1 MAPYQVSL
9 SYFWFMPFIF
19 KFRYLAILWLLSGPV
34 NTIGQDFRK
43 AFLHIS
49 SDDGLGLL
57 SNNIASL
64 YQDKTG
70 FIWVGTSN
78 GIQRFDGAKFVTYST
93 EKPGSEKL
101 PEEQVRQMAGNGN
114 NKIWLLFE
122 HTGKVGI
129 FDPVKVTYHN
139 IPIKITGKLP
149 PRTELNLWTDSKS
162 NAYIN
167 LYRYGKILK
176 YDSIKNEFNEN
187 TPLNNLPRG
196 WKGGGNVF
204 EDTLLKRYW
213 IITDSGLCIYDEPSG
228 QTWSRHF
235 NPKKISLLEKWDKSY
250 LISEFYIDK
259 KRRHWYFYWTG
270 GQNFNCYSEQG
281 EALKDTAGLMGVNT
295 GYAEP
300 RKFLETNDGAL
311 YLYGPGCLYTLDG
324 NSSKFTLYRSQYTD
338 NYNIRYENVNA
349 VLEDRDGMVWVAT
362 DQGLY
367 YHSPRRDQLANVF
380 LSPVPGYYEVTDLL
394 QLKDGNYWVS
404 TWGRGI
410 LAMDKDFRYY
420 YANIYN
426 ENNKDYVRSRTEF
439 NQTWTLLQ
447 HSSGKIFIGCQAGR
461 LMIYDPATGTTQFL
475 EPPAFEKRTIRYIAE
490 DKNGHLW
497 FGTQAGAVIRY
508 NGTDFKLVYRLEE
521 TAIIYKIFI
530 DKADGNIWLATHERG
545 LYAINPNNFKI
556 VQHFTKNNTANPLFG
571 DKVSDL
577 EQLNDSLMYA
587 AASGVLHVINKKTG
601 KVKILSTAEGLPSN
615 SVMRIRLDAKGYLW
629 IITHQGLCH
638 FDWRKNR
645 FTSFGKKDGIFLG
658 DLVSQC
664 DILDKNNNVL
674 FAGPNSLLSFNPD
687 AFYNNP
693 RPNRV
698 TITDFKLLNSFLPVD
713 SLLSLPAVRLQPG
726 ENSFGIYF
734 SSLSYRNRGQFTY
747 YYQLEGA
754 DKDWVKADGSQSA
767 QYRLLPAG
775 RYTFRVKVENLDGV
789 SADVITTMKII
800 VKPQFWQT
808 GWFISLLVMIFAM
821 IGYGMHRLRLTR
833 LLAVEK
839 IRARVSRDLH
849 DDMGSTLSTI
859 NILSSMAK
867 AKMASDPK
875 KTAEYIG
882 KIGDNSQ
889 RMMEAM
895 DDIVWAIK
903 PDNDTMQRLIAR
915 MREFATNVLEAKDM
929 QIEFL
934 ADEELNNLK
943 PDMEYR
949 RDLFLLFKEA
959 VNNAAKYSQ
968 GTKVTIQITAE
979 FQKLKMEVAD
989 NGKGF
994 DTKQADTG
1002 NGLGNMHR
1010 RAAALRGNLRIF
1022 SEPGKG
1028 TSITLISPL
1037 SN

>member
-1 MAPYQVSL
+1 ML
-9 SYFWFMPFIF
+9 
-19 KFRYLAILWLLSGPV
+19 RYLPILWLIFGPV
-34 NTIGQDFRK
+34 PVIAQDFRK

-49 SDDGLGLL
+49 ADDGLGLI

-101 PEEQVRQMAGNGN
+101 PEERVRQMAEGHNGG
-114 NKIWLLFE
+114 IWLLFE
-122 HTGKVGI
+122 QTNKIGI
-129 FDPVKVTYHN
+129 FNPLSVTYHN
-139 IPIKITGKLP
+139 VPIKTSGKLP
-149 PRTELNLWTDSKS
+149 PRTEFSLWKDSKK
-162 NAYIN
+162 NVYIN

-176 YDSIKNEFNEN
+176 YDSTKNEFNEN

-204 EDTLLKRYW
+204 EDTLMKRYW
-213 IITDSGLCIYDEPSG
+213 LVTDSGLCIYDEKSR
-228 QTWSRHF
+228 QTWSRNF
-235 NPKKISLLEKWDKSY
+235 NPRKIPLLEKWEPDHLASD
-250 LISEFYIDK
+250 FFIDK

-270 GQNFNCYSEQG
+270 RQNFTCYNENG
-281 EALKDTAGLMGVNT
+281 ESLKDTAGIQGVNT

-300 RKFLETNDGAL
+300 TNFMETSTGAL
-311 YLYGPGCLYTLDG
+311 YLYGPGCLYTLDN
-324 NSSKFTLYRSQYTD
+324 NSTKFTLYRSQYTD
-338 NYNIRYENVNA
+338 NYNIRYEEVSA

-367 YHSPRRDQLANVF
+367 YHSPRRNELANVF
-380 LSPVPGYYEVTDLL
+380 LSGIPGFYEVTDLL
-394 QLKDGNYWVS
+394 QLKDGNYWVG

-410 LAMDKDFRYY
+410 LALDKNFQYFNPGIY
-420 YANIYN
+420 HENI
-426 ENNKDYVRSRTEF
+426 KDYQRSKIEF
-439 NQTWTLLQ
+439 NQTWSLLQ
-447 HSSGKIFIGCQAGR
+447 HSTGKVFIGCQAGR
-461 LMIYDPATGTTQFL
+461 LIIYDPITKNTQFL

-508 NGTDFKLVYRLEE
+508 DGKDFKVVYRLEE
-521 TAIIYKIFI
+521 TAIIYKIFM

-545 LYAINPNNFKI
+545 LYAFNPETGK
-556 VQHFTKNNTANPLFG
+556 VVRHFTKNDKENPLFG
-571 DKVSDL
+571 DRVQDI
-577 EQLNDSLMYA
+577 EQLNDSIIYA
-587 AASGVLHVINKKTG
+587 AASGVLHMINKKSG
-601 KVKILSTAEGLPSN
+601 KVKKFGTDEGLPSN
-615 SVMRIRLDAKGYLW
+615 SALRIRLDAKGYLW
-629 IITHQGLCH
+629 IITQKGLCH
-638 FDWRKNR
+638 YDWRKNR

-658 DLVSQC
+658 DLVSVC
-664 DILDKNNNVL
+664 DILDKDNNLL

-693 RPNRV
+693 KPKPV

-726 ENSFGIYF
+726 ENSFAIYF
-734 SSLSYRNRGQFTY
+734 STLSYRNRGQFTY

-754 DKDWVKADGSQSA
+754 DKGWVKADASQSA
-767 QYRLLPAG
+767 QYRLLPPG
-775 RYTFRVKVENLDGV
+775 KYTFRVRVENLDGLDAGV
-789 SADVITTMKII
+789 TTSMSIF
-800 VKPQFWQT
+800 VKPHFWQT
-808 GWFISLLVMIFAM
+808 GWFISLLVMILAM

-833 LLAVEK
+833 VLAVEK

-867 AKMASDPK
+867 AKMSTDIK

-929 QIEFL
+929 LIEFE
-934 ADEELNNLK
+934 ADESLNNMK

-959 VNNAAKYSQ
+959 VNNAAKYSE
-968 GTKVTIQITAE
+968 GTKVKILIAPE
-979 FQKLKMEVAD
+979 FQKLKLVVAD

-994 DTKQADTG
+994 DVKQADGG
-1002 NGLGNMHR
+1002 NGLGNMQR
-1010 RAAALRGNLRIF
+1010 RAAALRGTIQIL

-1028 TSITLISPL
+1028 TTITLTSPL

>member
-1 MAPYQVSL
+1 MR
-9 SYFWFMPFIF
+9 SYCLV
-19 KFRYLAILWLLSGPV
+19 RYFPVLWLLLGPAKT
-34 NTIGQDFRK
+34 NAQDFRK

-49 SDDGLGLL
+49 ADDGLGLL

-78 GIQRFDGAKFVTYST
+78 GIQRFDGAKFVSYST

-101 PEEQVRQMAGNGN
+101 PEERVRQMAGSGDGR
-114 NKIWLLFE
+114 IWLLFE
-122 HTGKVGI
+122 HTNKVGI

-139 IPIKITGKLP
+139 IPIKTSGKLP

-162 NAYIN
+162 NTYIN

-176 YDSIKNEFNEN
+176 YDSIKNEFNES
-187 TPLNNLPRG
+187 TPLNNFPRG

-204 EDTLLKRYW
+204 EDTLLKRFW
-213 IITDSGLCIYDEPSG
+213 LITDSGLCIYDEPSG
-228 QTWSRHF
+228 QTWSRNH
-235 NPKKISLLEKWDKSY
+235 NPKKIKLLEKWEPNHLASD
-250 LISEFYIDK
+250 FYIDK

-270 GQNFNCYSEQG
+270 GQNFTCYNENG
-281 EALKDTAGLMGVNT
+281 EALTDTAGLQGVNT

-300 RKFLETNDGAL
+300 RKFLETSTGAL
-311 YLYGPGCLYTLDG
+311 YLYGPGCLYTLDS
-324 NSSKFTLYRSQYTD
+324 NSNRFTLYRSQYTD
-338 NYNIRYENVNA
+338 NYNIRYELVTA

-367 YHSPRRDQLANVF
+367 YHSPRRNQLANVF
-380 LSPVPGYYEVTDLL
+380 LSPVPGFYEVTDLL
-394 QLKDGNYWVS
+394 QLNNGTYWIS

-410 LAMDKDFRYY
+410 LAMDKNFRYQN
-420 YANIYN
+420 AGIYKK
-426 ENNKDYVRSRTEF
+426 NNPTYQRSRIEF
-439 NQTWTLLQ
+439 NQTWALLQ

-461 LMIYDPATGTTQFL
+461 LMIHDPETGNTEYL
-475 EPPAFEKRTIRYIAE
+475 EPPAFAKRTIRYIAE
-490 DKNGHLW
+490 DENGHLW

-508 NGTDFKLVYRLEE
+508 DGSEFKVVYRLEE
-521 TAIIYKIFI
+521 TAIIYKILF

-545 LYAINPNNFKI
+545 LYSLNPKTGKV
-556 VQHFTKNNTANPLFG
+556 VQHFTKNNKENPLFG

-577 EQLNDSLMYA
+577 EQLNDSIIYA
-587 AASGVLHVINKKTG
+587 AASGVLHVINKNSG
-601 KVKILSTAEGLPSN
+601 KVNILSADEGLPSN
-615 SVMRIRLDAKGYLW
+615 SAMRIRLDAKGYLW
-629 IITHQGLCH
+629 IITQQGLCH
-638 FDWRKNR
+638 YDWRKNR

-658 DLVSQC
+658 DLVSNC

-693 RPNRV
+693 RPNKV

-713 SLLSLPAVRLQPG
+713 SLLALPAVRLQPG
-726 ENSFGIYF
+726 ENSFGINF

-775 RYTFRVKVENLDGV
+775 KYTFKVKVENLDGV
-789 SADVITTMKII
+789 SAGVTTTMKII
-800 VKPQFWQT
+800 VKPHFWQT
-808 GWFISLLVMIFAM
+808 GWFISLLLMVFAM

-833 LLAVEK
+833 VLAVEK

-867 AKMASDPK
+867 AKMSTDMK

-929 QIEFL
+929 LIEFE
-934 ADEELNNLK
+934 ADELLNNMK

-959 VNNAAKYSQ
+959 VNNAAKYSE
-968 GTKVTIQITAE
+968 GSRVRINISIE
-979 FQKLKMEVAD
+979 FQKLKLVVTD

-994 DTKQADTG
+994 DVKHADGG
-1002 NGLGNMHR
+1002 NGLGNMQR
-1010 RAAALRGNLRIF
+1010 RAAALRGTLQIQ
-1022 SEPGKG
+1022 SDPGKG
-1028 TSITLISPL
+1028 TTISLTSPL

>member
-1 MAPYQVSL
+1 
-9 SYFWFMPFIF
+9 MPSFCLV
-19 KFRYLAILWLLSGPV
+19 RYLLLFWLLIGQV
-34 NTIGQDFRK
+34 KTIAQDFRK
-43 AFLHIS
+43 AFLRITA
-49 SDDGLGLL
+49 DDGLGLL

-78 GIQRFDGAKFVTYST
+78 GIQRFDGAKFVSYTT

-101 PEEQVRQMAGNGN
+101 PEERVRQMEGSGDS
-114 NKIWLLFE
+114 KIWLLFE
-122 HTGKVGI
+122 HTNKIGV

-139 IPIKITGKLP
+139 IPIKTSGSLP
-149 PRTELNLWTDSKS
+149 PRTEFNLWTDSKK
-162 NAYIN
+162 NIYIN
-167 LYRYGKILK
+167 LFRYGKILK
-176 YDSIKNEFNEN
+176 YDSTKNEFNEN
-187 TPLNNLPRG
+187 TPLNNLPPG

-213 IITDSGLCIYDEPSG
+213 IITDSGLCIFDETSG
-228 QTWSRHF
+228 QIWSRLF
-235 NPKKISLLEKWDKSY
+235 NPKKILLLEKWEPNQQA
-250 LISEFYIDK
+250 SEFYIDK

-270 GQNFNCYSEQG
+270 GHNFTCYNEQG
-281 EALKDTAGLMGVNT
+281 EALKDTAGLKGVNT

-300 RKFLETNDGAL
+300 AKFLETSNGTL
-311 YLYGPGCLYTLDG
+311 YLYGPGCLYTLDN
-324 NSSKFTLYRSQYTD
+324 NSTKFTLYRSQYTD

-367 YHSPRRDQLANVF
+367 YHSPRRNQLANVF
-380 LSPVPGYYEVTDLL
+380 LSPVPGYYDVTDLL
-394 QLKDGNYWVS
+394 QLTNGKYWIS

-410 LAMDKDFRYY
+410 LAMDKNFQYQD
-420 YANIYN
+420 AGIYK
-426 ENNKDYVRSRTEF
+426 ENNKTYQRSRIQF
-439 NQTWTLLQ
+439 NQTWALLQ

-461 LMIYDPATGTTQFL
+461 LMIHDPVTGNTEFL
-475 EPPAFEKRTIRYIAE
+475 EPPAFANRTIRYIAE

-497 FGTQAGAVIRY
+497 FGTQAGTVIRY
-508 NGTDFKLVYRLEE
+508 DRSEFKVEYRLEE

-530 DKADGNIWLATHERG
+530 DKTDGNIWLATHERG
-545 LYAINPNNFKI
+545 LYALNPQTGKI
-556 VQHFTKNNTANPLFG
+556 VQHYTKNTKENPLFG
-571 DKVSDL
+571 DRVSDL
-577 EQLNDSLMYA
+577 EQLNDSLIYA

-601 KVKILSTAEGLPSN
+601 KVKILSADEGLPSN

-629 IITHQGLCH
+629 IITQQGLCH
-638 FDWRKNR
+638 YDWRKNR

-664 DILDKNNNVL
+664 DILDKNDNVL

-713 SLLSLPAVRLQPG
+713 SLLSLPIVRLQPG
-726 ENSFGIYF
+726 ENSFGINF

-767 QYRLLPAG
+767 QYRLLPPG
-775 RYTFRVKVENLDGV
+775 KYTFRVRVENLDGL
-789 SADVITTMKII
+789 SNEEITTMHIL
-800 VKPQFWQT
+800 VKPHFWQT
-808 GWFISLLVMIFAM
+808 GWFITLLVMVFAM
-821 IGYGMHRLRLTR
+821 VGYAMHRLRLNR
-833 LLAVEK
+833 ILAVEK
-839 IRARVSRDLH
+839 IRGRVSRDLH

-867 AKMASDPK
+867 AKLSTDPK
-875 KTAEYIG
+875 KTTEYLG
-882 KIGDNSQ
+882 KISDNSQ

-903 PDNDTMQRLIAR
+903 PDNDTMQKLIAR
-915 MREFATNVLEAKDM
+915 MREFATNVLEAKDIL
-929 QIEFL
+929 IEFE
-934 ADEELNNLK
+934 ADEALNELK

-959 VNNAAKYSQ
+959 VNNAAKYSKS
-968 GTKVTIQITAE
+968 TTVRIRVAIQKHRLI
-979 FQKLKMEVAD
+979 LEVKD
-989 NGKGF
+989 NGTGF
-994 DTKQADTG
+994 DIKTADGG
-1002 NGLGNMHR
+1002 NGLGNMNR
-1010 RAAALRGNLRIF
+1010 RARALQGQLTMK

-1028 TSITLISPL
+1028 TSINLNAPL
-1037 SN
+1037 TI